1 MIRTLVALLALSLP
15 ATAEAAA
22 EDFPL
27 DELGAVISA
36 AKFEGDIVISDSS
49 DAARDDYP
57 ARFGWTG
64 LLPEPDRGW
73 PDGLTWRWAS
83 VTKQVVAI
91 LVMKQAEAGK
101 IDLDQPVANYLPA
114 FRSSNA
120 GTATIRNLL
129 QHRAGLPNPADTP
142 EFYDADFT
150 GSRDPVTGF
159 CAGPVRGAPG
169 GDWAYNNC
177 DYMVLG
183 AVLEAVTDL
192 SWDKLFMRDIAGPLG
207 FEFAGAYPGEKFTR
221 WGFIDGQREAQV
233 ELSAYGASAGLYGEP
248 DDILAI
254 DNALMRGQLLGPEAL
269 AEMWKGDPALG
280 YMAIGQWVF
289 EVPLKGCEGP
299 VKIVERRGD
308 VGAVQVR
315 NFILPDRKIAVVAFS
330 QAKPFDFGE
339 VWQGSGF
346 AHDLLAAAACPQG
359 AS

>member
-1 MIRTLVALLALSLP
+1 MIRTLAAVLALSLP
-15 ATAEAAA
+15 AAAA
-22 EDFPL
+22 AKDFPF
-27 DELGAVISA
+27 DAVGEVIRA
-36 AKFEGDIVISDSS
+36 AKFEGDIVISDST
-49 DAARDDYP
+49 DPARDDYP
-57 ARFGWTG
+57 ARFGWAG

-83 VTKQVVAI
+83 VTKQVMAI
-91 LVMKQAEAGK
+91 LVMREVEAGK
-101 IDLDQPVANYLPA
+101 IDLDKPVATYLPA
-114 FRSSNA
+114 FRSANA

-142 EFYDADFT
+142 AFYDADFT

-159 CAGPVRGAPG
+159 CAGPVTGTPG

-183 AVLEAVTDL
+183 AVLEAVTGL

-207 FEFAGAYPGEKFTR
+207 FEFAGAYPGEQFTR
-221 WGFIDGQREAQV
+221 WGFIDGVREAEV
-233 ELSAYGASAGLYGEP
+233 DLSTYGASAGLYGEP
-248 DDILAI
+248 DDIIVI

-280 YMAIGQWVF
+280 YMALGQWVF
-289 EVPLKGCEGP
+289 EVPLKGCEGT
-299 VKIVERRGD
+299 VRIVERRGD

-315 NFILPDRKIAVVAFS
+315 NFILPDKQMAVVAFS
-330 QAKPFDFGE
+330 QEKPFDFGE

-359 AS
+359 TP

>member
-1 MIRTLVALLALSLP
+1 MIRTLAAILALSLP
-15 ATAEAAA
+15 AAAA
-22 EDFPL
+22 AKEDFPFDAL
-27 DELGAVISA
+27 YEVIRA
-36 AKFEGDIVISDSS
+36 AKFEGDIVISDST
-49 DAARDDYP
+49 DPARDDYP

-91 LVMKQAEAGK
+91 LVMKQVEAGK
-101 IDLDQPVANYLPA
+101 IDLDQPVATYLPA
-114 FRSSNA
+114 FRSPNA

-142 EFYDADFT
+142 EFYSADFK

-159 CAGPVRGAPG
+159 CAGPVTGAPG
-169 GDWAYNNC
+169 GNWAYNNC

-183 AVLEAVTDL
+183 AVLEAVTGL
-192 SWDKLFMRDIAGPLG
+192 SWDKLFQRDIAGPLG
-207 FEFAGAYPGEKFTR
+207 FEFAGAYPGEQFTR

-233 ELSAYGASAGLYGEP
+233 DLAAYGASAGLYGEP

-254 DNALMRGQLLGPEAL
+254 DNALMRGDLLGPEAL

-280 YMAIGQWVF
+280 YMALGQWVF

-308 VGAVQVR
+308 IGAVQVR
-315 NFILPDRKIAVVAFS
+315 NFILPDKQIAVVAFS
-330 QAKPFDFGE
+330 QEKPFDFGE

-359 AS
+359 TP